1 MSEHLA
7 DMNDGQLCAPA
18 DGHAAN
24 YKVYLELDGQAAEDG
39 AEIIGAGLIGLAVS
53 QIAHSQ

>member
-7 DMNDGQLCAPA
+7 DMDDGHLCVPA

-24 YKVYLELDGQAAEDG
+24 YKIYFELDCQAAEDR
-39 AEIIGAGLIGLAVS
+39 AEIISANFVPLAVS
-53 QIAHSQ
+53 QIPRS

>member
-7 DMNDGQLCAPA
+7 DMDDGHLCVPA

-24 YKVYLELDGQAAEDG
+24 YKIYFELDCQAAEDR
-39 AEIIGAGLIGLAVS
+39 AEIISAGFVPLAVS
-53 QIAHSQ
+53 QIPRS